1 MPSSSPPVEL
11 QHTRLERARPLL
23 GTTVAV
29 RVGGL
34 PAPAAHAAIAAA
46 FAQVG
51 RVHALMSFQQPAS
64 DLSRLNREAA
74 AHPVRVDPLTF
85 ETVDKALRLADVS
98 DGVFDPTLGA
108 ALVAAGV
115 LPEVAG
121 APAADPRASWREVGL
136 HPESCAVSFTR
147 PLRLDLCGIARGFA
161 VDRAIH
167 ALQRAGAT
175 SGVVNAGGDLR
186 VFGEAEAVAL
196 RTRRARAAD
205 DPALEIAEGAVA
217 SSGALEPPDPGEPPI
232 ALHLCGRARRRL
244 KGRFACVAA
253 PECVWADGLTK
264 VVLAQGP
271 RAAPVLA
278 AFGARAYAMGPG
290 RAWRSYGV
298 AE

>member
-1 MPSSSPPVEL
+1 MPSSSPPAAV
-11 QHTRLERARPLL
+11 ERARPLL

-29 RVGGL
+29 RAGGL
-34 PAPAAHAAIAAA
+34 AGAQAHAVIDAA
-46 FAQVG
+46 FAEVA
-51 RVHALMSFQQPAS
+51 RVHELMSFQAPAS
-64 DLSRLNREAA
+64 DLSRLNRAA
-74 AHPVRVDPLTF
+74 AGGPVRVDPLTF
-85 ETVDKALRLADVS
+85 EALEKALRLAELS
-98 DGVFDPTLGA
+98 AGAFDPALGA

-121 APAADPRASWREVGL
+121 APAADPDASWRDVRL
-136 HPESCAVSFTR
+136 DASACAVSFAR
-147 PLRLDLCGIARGFA
+147 PLRLDLCGIAKGFA
-161 VDRAIH
+161 VDRAVQ
-167 ALQRAGAT
+167 ALRRGGAAH
-175 SGVVNAGGDLR
+175 GAVNAGGDLR
-186 VFGEAEAVAL
+186 VFGEAGAVAL
-196 RTRRARAAD
+196 RTRLARAAD
-205 DPALEIAEGAVA
+205 DPVLEIAEGAVA

-232 ALHLCGRARRRL
+232 ALHLGGRARRRL

-278 AFGARAYAMGPG
+278 AFGARAYALGPG